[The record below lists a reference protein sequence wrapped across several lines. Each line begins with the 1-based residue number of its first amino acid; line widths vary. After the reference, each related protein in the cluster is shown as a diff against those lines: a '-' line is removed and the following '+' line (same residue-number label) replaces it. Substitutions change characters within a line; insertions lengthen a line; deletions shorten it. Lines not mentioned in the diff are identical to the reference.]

1 MASIDVP
8 PSTSR
13 VRGPLIYRQ
22 RLLTRLTHW
31 IWAICFFFLLLSGL
45 QIFNAH
51 PSLYVGAETGFE
63 YDNSILSIG
72 AEETREGLRGH
83 TEILGVKLDT
93 TGLLGVSDDE
103 ARAFPAWATIPSNQD
118 LSSGRIVH
126 FFFAWLL
133 LATLLLW
140 ALASLLNG
148 HVRQLIPTPDDI
160 RDIPRDV
167 ADHARGRFHHG
178 RNYSILQ
185 KLAYASVLFVLFP
198 LIVLT
203 GLTMSPAM
211 NAALPWLIDLFGG
224 RQTARTIHF
233 IAMALLVG
241 FFVIHMAM
249 VLLAGPLN
257 ELRSMVTG
265 WYRADP
271 DVEPSKGDRT

>member
-1 MASIDVP
+1 MASPEAP
-8 PSTSR
+8 PSTRR

-31 IWAICFFFLLLSGL
+31 VWAICFFFLLLSGL

-51 PSLYVGAETGFE
+51 PALYIGSQTGFE
-63 YDNSILSIG
+63 YDNSVLSIG
-72 AEETREGLRGH
+72 AEETADGLRGH
-83 TEILGVKLDT
+83 TEILGLKVDT

-103 ARAFPAWATIPSNQD
+103 ARAFPAWATIPSYQD

-148 HVRQLIPTPDDI
+148 HVRHLIPTPNDI

-167 ADHARGRFHHG
+167 VDHARGRFHHG
-178 RNYSILQ
+178 RSYSVLQ
-185 KLAYASVLFVLFP
+185 KVAYASVLFVLFP

-203 GLTMSPAM
+203 GLTMSPGM

-224 RQTARTIHF
+224 RQTARTLHF
-233 IAMALLVG
+233 IAMALLVA
-241 FFVIHMAM
+241 FFVVHMAM
-249 VLLAGPLN
+249 VLLAGPFN

-271 DVEPSKGDRT
+271 GVEPSKGDRI

>member
-1 MASIDVP
+1 MVSIDVP
-8 PSTSR
+8 PSTNR
-13 VRGPLIYRQ
+13 ARGPLIYRQ
-22 RLLTRLTHW
+22 RLFTRLTHW
-31 IWAICFFFLLLSGL
+31 VWAICFFFLLLSGL

-51 PSLYVGAETGFE
+51 PALYVGSETGFD
-63 YDNSILSIG
+63 YVNSVLSIG
-72 AEETREGLRGH
+72 AEETKEGLRGH
-83 TEILGVKLDT
+83 TQIVGIKLDT
-93 TGLLGVSDDE
+93 TGLLGVSGDE

-148 HVRQLIPTPDDI
+148 HVRHLIPTPDDI

-167 ADHARGRFHHG
+167 ADHARGSFHHG
-178 RNYSILQ
+178 RNYSVLQ

-233 IAMALLVG
+233 ITMALLVG